1 MSNKD
6 KKETILRLW
15 NKEGSRYTPISIVNK
30 LQGEVTLK
38 EVYHYLSQSEEAQA
52 KHRATIKNQRM
63 KDVQEAH

>member
-6 KKETILRLW
+6 KKEKILRLW
-15 NKEGSRYTPISIVNK
+15 NKDGGRYTPISIVNK

-52 KHRATIKNQRM
+52 KHKAQLRVNKILADTPY
-63 KDVQEAH
+63 